1 MVRNRFAQI
10 RDRFAKGLHSI
21 RNRFAKVLD
30 GCATDSHKFARVHTR
45 YSRIRDRFADSQWIR
60 GFAMGFAD
68 SRRFATDSRKS
79 STRFVQIRD
88 KFAADSRIRTHD
100 SHKFARIRDGYY
112 TVLRGKMCVKSP
124 SRHPSGWVSVCQP
137 SPCRDGEAAD
147 GCAAGDTAIGGGGF
161 GAGGEV
167 GAAGM
172 STTV

>member
-10 RDRFAKGLHSI
+10 RDRFATDSRKFSTRFAQI

-79 STRFVQIRD
+79 STQFAPIRD
-88 KFAADSRIRTHD
+88 RFATDSRIRTHN
-100 SHKFARIRDGYY
+100 SPKFARIRDGYY
-112 TVLRGKMCVKSP
+112 TVLRVKCAS
-124 SRHPSGWVSVCQP
+124 
-137 SPCRDGEAAD
+137 RDGHVTRSNYELHSRNILIANILIVHYED
-147 GCAAGDTAIGGGGF
+147 IGGG
-161 GAGGEV
+161 
-167 GAAGM
+167 
-172 STTV
+172 S

>member
-10 RDRFAKGLHSI
+10 RDRFATDSRKFSTRFAQI

-30 GCATDSHKFARVHTR
+30 GCATDSHTFARVHTR

-79 STRFVQIRD
+79 STQFAPIRGRF
-88 KFAADSRIRTHD
+88 ATDSRIRTHD

-112 TVLRGKMCVKSP
+112 TVLRVKCA
-124 SRHPSGWVSVCQP
+124 SRVLHVTRLLRPMDHTHMRPWTMVMVYVVIL
-137 SPCRDGEAAD
+137 
-147 GCAAGDTAIGGGGF
+147 T
-161 GAGGEV
+161 
-167 GAAGM
+167 
-172 STTV
+172 